1 MITSH
6 EGQYG
11 KTAQLRHPLILPQ
24 KVVARSLLSF
34 FFLNINTNFFELSP
48 NPTRGNSHHN
58 RFYSS
63 YLVIGYPIFLSNS
76 KVRSYSWIT
85 CDGHGRRKM
94 YHQCSLRIKSLII
107 AGRFVEFVKRLRL
120 FLRKHYL
127 NPIKVQRWGLGN
139 PRK

>member
-1 MITSH
+1 MLS
-6 EGQYG
+6 G
-11 KTAQLRHPLILPQ
+11 
-24 KVVARSLLSF
+24 VWFSF
-34 FFLNINTNFFELSP
+34 FFFFQAEDGIRYYKVTGVQRVLFRS
-48 NPTRGNSHHN
+48 RGNSHHN